1 MKKVLSLIIVLC
13 SSFFVHTEET
23 NLHFM
28 VYHIDPVGEGCL
40 KNNVGITRNDLITDL
55 ITYIEEN
62 TGVKLTIDVPFTNK
76 NRIDSKIQL
85 QKKISYYRQTDK
97 VPDLITGIP
106 LDELFPL
113 MELKKVSAKDIERYA
128 PNIYHSYTKKFWRT
142 REEKGDVYRI
152 PVKID
157 TLFDQGGIWLIR
169 GEPETDFE
177 TMAGT
182 AFVEFLSNTDR
193 TILTPEEY
201 KKIGG
206 YQNLPTEE
214 KYVSGFLSLIL
225 HVTHLQKIMGVSP
238 FQNNKF
244 FMAGG
249 AGNLQITNV
258 FNSKFA
264 ADMEALAKKN
274 VGGIYYGNLT
284 RYYTNDD
291 WIAIRIPLDVR
302 FSLYLPPNR
311 NFEFEQRLNGKDFQ
325 IFNEIRLWNEM
336 FPSRYKFVYCYI
348 PAQSE
353 DWKETLQLID
363 KMQEPD
369 FGDVLRYGIP
379 EVDFTYTGNNQVK
392 LLDNRYYYGPSKVF
406 SALVGTPQRI
416 FEIFPDTVAHSYNE
430 YMKQPT
436 KSLLYDID
444 YNDLRK
450 EVVRKLF
457 PENIPLQEYFDKELK
472 WRTDYLEGMQYENE
486 AAIISEEIEKQIIRF
501 LRYY

>member
-1 MKKVLSLIIVLC
+1 MKSVYGIIMILIT
-13 SSFFVHTEET
+13 SFAIHADET
-23 NLHFM
+23 DLHFM
-28 VYHIDPVGEGCL
+28 VYNIDPVREGL
-40 KNNVGITRNDLITDL
+40 MVDNVGFNRTNILSDIFTCIQ
-55 ITYIEEN
+55 EN
-62 TGVKLTIDVPFTNK
+62 TGIHLTLDFPYINK
-76 NRIDSKIQL
+76 TQIDSASQL
-85 QKKISYYRQTDK
+85 YHKLIIYKKINK
-97 VPDLITGIP
+97 IPDLITGIP
-106 LDELFPL
+106 YEDISSIIDLR
-113 MELKKVSAKDIERYA
+113 KVSAKEIELYA
-128 PNIYHSYTKKFWRT
+128 PNIYDSFTKKFWRK
-142 REEKGDVYRI
+142 REESGNVYRI
-152 PVKID
+152 PLKID

-169 GEPETDFE
+169 GEPETNFE

-182 AFVEFLSNTDR
+182 EFVEFLSNTDR
-193 TILTPEEY
+193 TILKPEEY

-225 HVTHLQKIMGVSP
+225 HVIHLQKIMGVPP

-258 FNSKFA
+258 FNRKFA
-264 ADMEALAKKN
+264 ADLDAMVKKN

-291 WIAIRIPLDVR
+291 WKAIRIPLDVR
-302 FSLYLPPNR
+302 FSLSLPPNR
-311 NFEFEQRLNGKDFQ
+311 IFEFEQRLNGKNFR

-363 KMQEPD
+363 KMQEPE

-416 FEIFPDTVAHSYNE
+416 FDIFPDTVAHSYNE

-457 PENIPLQEYFDKELK
+457 PENIPLQEYFDKELIE
-472 WRTDYLEGMQYENE
+472 RTDYLEGLQYENE